1 VDRYRSTESFGFDG
15 ELHRL
20 PPAFAVTLPTARR
33 IGVRDIVDR
42 FCPMGSCPGL
52 SHGECAEFIVMHLL
66 QAPRRKPLYMLEEWA
81 EEHSA
86 ELMYGEASSKFNE
99 SRMGR
104 ALDAMSKS
112 ITDIETAV
120 VGQAVSV
127 YKVDTQAIHW
137 DLTHVTFTGAYDD
150 IDEIGPGYGGGRL
163 HEKQVKVSLHA
174 TNDGGIPVRH
184 QVIPGG
190 SHQAPYAPAMLE
202 DLQERLDRTDLLV
215 ISDRAGISYEN
226 LVAYRKAKAQCIGAL
241 QETAAERELLAA
253 VPLSKFEELSYRAP
267 SAKDGVYRAFDTT
280 LCMERQKQA
289 KPLRVRVLFVHSTRR
304 EAEDAAA
311 REKRL
316 EKLEKRLAEIRSY
329 LNKNRYSKRKYA
341 LGQIDKEMPAGW
353 EEIVQFKLTGKN
365 KALKLNW
372 SVDEAAFA
380 QLGRFDGRYIV
391 VADVDKELSAD
402 RIFQLFKEQNIIE
415 QRFRAMKSDIIIH
428 PVWLHKKE
436 RIQALLLVYVLALIV
451 YTIIELCS
459 VRAGLSTKRYHKM
472 TAREL
477 IHRFGVVDMVEL
489 RIRGQPTKWKLKLS
503 RRQRELLQR
512 LRLPTPDT
520 YLNPN

>member
-1 VDRYRSTESFGFDG
+1 
-15 ELHRL
+15 
-20 PPAFAVTLPTARR
+20 
-33 IGVRDIVDR
+33 
-42 FCPMGSCPGL
+42 
-52 SHGECAEFIVMHLL
+52 
-66 QAPRRKPLYMLEEWA
+66 
-81 EEHSA
+81 
-86 ELMYGEASSKFNE
+86 
-99 SRMGR
+99 
-104 ALDAMSKS
+104 
-112 ITDIETAV
+112 
-120 VGQAVSV
+120 
-127 YKVDTQAIHW
+127 
-137 DLTHVTFTGAYDD
+137 
-150 IDEIGPGYGGGRL
+150 
-163 HEKQVKVSLHA
+163 
-174 TNDGGIPVRH
+174 
-184 QVIPGG
+184 
-190 SHQAPYAPAMLE
+190 
-202 DLQERLDRTDLLV
+202 
-215 ISDRAGISYEN
+215 
-226 LVAYRKAKAQCIGAL
+226 
-241 QETAAERELLAA
+241 LLAA

-316 EKLEKRLAEIRSY
+316 ERLEKRLAEIRSY
-329 LNKNRYSKRKYA
+329 LNKNRYSKREYA
-341 LGQIDKEMPAGW
+341 LGQIHKAMPAGW
-353 EEIVQFKLTGKN
+353 EEIVQFKLTGKD

-402 RIFQLFKEQNIIE
+402 RIFQLFKEQNLIE
-415 QRFRAMKSDIIIH
+415 QRFRAMKSDIIVH
-428 PVWLHKKE
+428 PLWLHNE
-436 RIQALLLVYVLALIV
+436 QRIRAMLLLYVLALIV

-459 VRAGLSTKRYHKM
+459 VRAGLSTKHYHKM

-477 IHRFGVVDMVEL
+477 IHTFEVVDMVEL
-489 RIRGQPTKWKLKLS
+489 RIRGRPTKWKLKLS